1 MSVLLVEVDALGEH
15 ARSNRERVGRE
26 VGGPDGGRMAV
37 PPPTSVVRG
46 VDCC

>member
-1 MSVLLVEVDALGEH
+1 VSVLLAEVDALSEH
-15 ARSNRERVGRE
+15 ARPDRERVGRE

-46 VDCC
+46 VDC